1 AILPDDPEMA
11 QALKTVYGSL
21 NNSYEPTELT
31 RLYGQYQSGNETAA
45 AELKDKMY
53 EILDAVELL
62 ETLKDSDDPVK
73 RLIVE
78 EAQTSI
84 NKLYDMAAAI
94 GGAMAVVSSED
105 PLEQVHGYYLSQAAN
120 ERLSIE
126 RNPRYQIIAL
136 EGSGEDIYYSTLYAV
151 PSDGRMRP
159 FVTTAMNAI
168 ADFDVSQ
175 LDTSAAEIESVA
187 ISPKEGVEVRQGESF
202 QFAAAVAAGQEN
214 LDDVIWS
221 VEGAT
226 GQNTV
231 ISRNGVLTL
240 DTNELS
246 PTVTVKAVSAYD
258 AEVYD
263 TVEVTVLDRIYVD
276 PTIPTNQ
283 AFGAAVLGYSGNH
296 GVGGEPENLFDESQ
310 DGSKWCP
317 GDNTRYNQWVAFD
330 LGADKTISTWQT
342 VHAGVEDPLDISSNF
357 SLQVLKDPENVT
369 EEQLHSNSYLGNA
382 SNWVT
387 VAEFQGNTE
396 DISNYEF
403 EEPVTARYYRLYV
416 ADGCQPNV
424 MYPATRIYE
433 CRLFGVDT
441 ATVARTHSLT
451 VDANIVNGSVT
462 TDASNYEEGA
472 KVNVYVRPAEG
483 YRLQEGSLC
492 YNGTPME
499 GTSFLMPAEDVV
511 ITAVFEEDTGT
522 EPIPVDKEALQ
533 NAVNDAAK
541 LVEADYTPDTWAAL
555 EEALANANTVLAD
568 EEATQEAVDSALSA
582 LEAAVI
588 GLEPAEEPEPEPGA
602 DKSVL
607 QMAYDYAAA
616 QDTSKLLESLKV
628 QYDAALANAEAILA
642 KEDATTE
649 EVWDAIDQL
658 FEAVWSLSFTQGD
671 KTLLNALIAR
681 ADEMMAN
688 ADKYVQADWQT
699 LVDALA
705 AAKDVYEDGDA
716 MDEDIQP
723 VAENLLNAIL
733 IQRYKAEKSILES
746 LINQANALD
755 LSLYTAESVQA
766 FTAALRTANVVLK
779 DDNLTNEDQMIVDD
793 AVESLRSAMDNL
805 AETSAEDPK
814 PSDGNKDDN
823 TKPGDT
829 DKDGGKDTTNK
840 DPNKGPMDNNKN
852 PATGDSGLLAI
863 AMTAVLLASAG
874 AFAAARRKSRI

>member
-1 AILPDDPEMA
+1 M
-11 QALKTVYGSL
+11 
-21 NNSYEPTELT
+21 
-31 RLYGQYQSGNETAA
+31 
-45 AELKDKMY
+45 
-53 EILDAVELL
+53 
-62 ETLKDSDDPVK
+62 
-73 RLIVE
+73 
-78 EAQTSI
+78 
-84 NKLYDMAAAI
+84 
-94 GGAMAVVSSED
+94 
-105 PLEQVHGYYLSQAAN
+105 
-120 ERLSIE
+120 
-126 RNPRYQIIAL
+126 

-258 AEVYD
+258 AQVYD

-451 VDANIVNGSVT
+451 IDSNIANGSVT

-472 KVNVYVRPAEG
+472 KVNVYVQPAEG

-511 ITAVFEEDTGT
+511 ITAVFEEDTGV
-522 EPIPVDKEALQ
+522 EPTPADKEALQ
-533 NAVNDAAK
+533 KAVNDAAK
-541 LVEADYTPDTWAAL
+541 LAEEDYTPDTWAAL
-555 EEALANANTVLAD
+555 EEALANANAVLAD
-568 EEATQEAVDSALSA
+568 EEASQEAVDNALSA

-766 FTAALRTANVVLK
+766 FTAALRTANVVLA
-779 DDNLTNEDQMIVDD
+779 DDNLTDEDQMIVDD

-852 PATGDSGLLAI
+852 PATGDSSLLAI
-863 AMTAVLLASAG
+863 AMMAVLLASAG